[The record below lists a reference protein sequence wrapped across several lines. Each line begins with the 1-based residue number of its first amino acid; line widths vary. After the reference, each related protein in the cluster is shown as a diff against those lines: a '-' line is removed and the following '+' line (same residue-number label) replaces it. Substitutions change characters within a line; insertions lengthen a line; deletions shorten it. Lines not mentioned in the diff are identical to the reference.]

1 MTLRPLVNGLSGI
14 VIELPDISS
23 PVLNENVL
31 GSSIL
36 TVGVP
41 VYPLPPSAKSI
52 LLITPYCS
60 RTADASAFVVP
71 CGVNV
76 IVGGVV

>member
-1 MTLRPLVNGLSGI
+1 MI
-14 VIELPDISS
+14 VLPDISS

-31 GSSIL
+31 GSSIS

-52 LLITPYCS
+52 LLIIPYCS
-60 RTADASAFVVP
+60 RTAVASAFVVP
-71 CGVNV
+71 CGLNP